1 MDLRILFLSIY
12 DPYSKH
18 DYGAENH
25 LRNLSEQLRNL
36 GCEIHILMPG
46 TKTCTTKK
54 NGIFIHSLR
63 SPFFGTF
70 GWGITFSLSVVRIID
85 RICAEYGIDIVHGQS
100 PSSFGYAL
108 IRRRKR
114 PFAVTIHGTSFG
126 EVSSFFNIP
135 AAKINLKILQDAI
148 VVQPL
153 TALLTKMEYKYADKI
168 VAVSDAVAREAARY
182 YRLPEKKIV
191 VIHSGVNLPTL
202 TDAVEEEQKIGHNI
216 LVVGRLIWRKGIH
229 YLIEALP
236 FVVAEYSDVRLM
248 VVGEG
253 EQKASLEDCAKR
265 LRIEKNVRFLGRVS
279 SEKLHSLYLHA
290 DVYVQPSLY
299 EPLGIAILEAMSM
312 GKPIVASRVGGIPEL
327 VTSGVEGLLVEPGN
341 AFQLGESIRSLFSDS
356 SLRRKCGHNARRKVE
371 TDFTWT
377 KAAQQTLNLYEDLV
391 LSKRSIEKTQT

>member
-46 TKTCTTKK
+46 TKTCTREK

-70 GWGITFSLSVVRIID
+70 GWGIIFSLSATRIID
-85 RICAEYGIDIVHGQS
+85 KICDEYGIDIVHGQS

-108 IRRRKR
+108 LRRRKR

-126 EVSSFFNIP
+126 EVASFFNIP
-135 AAKINLKILQDAI
+135 VAKINLKILQDAI
-148 VVQPL
+148 LVQPL

-168 VAVSDAVAREAARY
+168 IAVSDAVAREAARY
-182 YRLPEKKIV
+182 YRLPEKKIF

-202 TDAVEEEQKIGHNI
+202 TEAVEEEQKRGHNI
-216 LVVGRLIWRKGIH
+216 LVVGRLIWRKGIN

-236 FVVAEYSDVRLM
+236 SVVAEYSDIRLM

-279 SEKLHSLYLHA
+279 SKKLHSLYLHA

-341 AFQLGESIRSLFSDS
+341 AFQLGESIKNLFSDP
-356 SLRRKCGHNARRKVE
+356 SLRRKCGRNARRKVE
-371 TDFTWT
+371 TEFTWT
-377 KAAQQTLNLYEDLV
+377 KAAQQTLNLYEDL
-391 LSKRSIEKTQT
+391 LFIKA